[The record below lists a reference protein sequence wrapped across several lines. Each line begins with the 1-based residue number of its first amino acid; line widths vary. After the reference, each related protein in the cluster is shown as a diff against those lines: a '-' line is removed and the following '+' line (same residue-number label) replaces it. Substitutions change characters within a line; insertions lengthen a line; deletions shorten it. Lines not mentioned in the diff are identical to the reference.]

1 MFRGLEFA
9 IRPLAGP
16 ALAPVTA
23 VTAGLGLEGHLG
35 KALAGLA
42 GHDFVAMPADPVQ
55 AGRAAIEGKAD
66 GVEDGAL
73 PRAGRAGDGEDA
85 VSDKGRMRQ
94 VDLPFAGQ

>member
-1 MFRGLEFA
+1 M
-9 IRPLAGP
+9 
-16 ALAPVTA
+16 TA

-73 PRAGRAGDGEDA
+73 PNNQIIKQKLKFHLSKI
-85 VSDKGRMRQ
+85 V
-94 VDLPFAGQ
+94 